1 MLFPEIR
8 ISDARHNLIIFFE
21 VKQVRVPTGMAQD
34 SSRKQKKPRKATQKS
49 LENAALYYLQRYAS
63 SAENLRRVLMRRVDR
78 SARAHDTDPE
88 EGAKLVDDLV
98 QRYRDAKL
106 VDDAAYA
113 TMRVA
118 SLRRR
123 GGSARAIRA
132 NLMAKGVSNDDI
144 DQALADDTEDTPMAE
159 LIAAC
164 AYARRRRLGPW
175 REKDREERQERDL
188 GALARKGFS
197 IDTVRQVID
206 ADSVDDLDERIALGP
221 DG

>member
-1 MLFPEIR
+1 
-8 ISDARHNLIIFFE
+8 
-21 VKQVRVPTGMAQD
+21 MAQD

>member
-1 MLFPEIR
+1 M
-8 ISDARHNLIIFFE
+8 N
-21 VKQVRVPTGMAQD
+21 QNTQ
-34 SSRKQKKPRKATQKS
+34 RKQKKPRKATQKS
-49 LENAALYYLQRYAS
+49 LENAALYYLQRYATS
-63 SAENLRRVLMRRVDR
+63 SENLRRVLMRRVAR
-78 SARAHDTDPE
+78 SAHAHDTDLE

-98 QRYRDAKL
+98 QRYEDAKL

-113 TMRVA
+113 SMRVA

-132 NLMAKGVSNDDI
+132 NLLAKGVSNDHI
-144 DQALADDTEDTPMAE
+144 DQALANDAEETPMAE

-188 GALARKGFS
+188 GMLARKGFS
-197 IDTVRQVID
+197 LDTVRQVID
-206 ADSVDDLDERIALGP
+206 ANSVDDLEERIALGP

>member
-1 MLFPEIR
+1 
-8 ISDARHNLIIFFE
+8 
-21 VKQVRVPTGMAQD
+21 MAQD

-144 DQALADDTEDTPMAE
+144 DQALADLS
-159 LIAAC
+159 LIH
-164 AYARRRRLGPW
+164 
-175 REKDREERQERDL
+175 
-188 GALARKGFS
+188 
-197 IDTVRQVID
+197 I
-206 ADSVDDLDERIALGP
+206 
-221 DG
+221 

>member
-1 MLFPEIR
+1 MTKD
-8 ISDARHNLIIFFE
+8 SAR
-21 VKQVRVPTGMAQD
+21 K
-34 SSRKQKKPRKATQKS
+34 KKKPRKATQKS
-49 LENAALYYLQRYAS
+49 LENAALYYLQRYAT

-78 SARAHDTDPE
+78 SARAHETDPE
-88 EGAKLVDDLV
+88 EGAKLVDNLV
-98 QRYRDAKL
+98 ERYRDAKL

-123 GGSARAIRA
+123 GGSARNIRA
-132 NLMAKGVSNDDI
+132 NLMAKGVSSDDI
-144 DQALADDTEDTPMAE
+144 DQALLDDAKNMPMTE

-175 REKDREERQERDL
+175 REKNRKERQDRDL
-188 GALARKGFS
+188 GALARRGFS

-206 ADSVDDLDERIALGP
+206 ADSVDDLEKRIALESNG
-221 DG
+221 

>member
-1 MLFPEIR
+1 M
-8 ISDARHNLIIFFE
+8 
-21 VKQVRVPTGMAQD
+21 VQD
-34 SSRKQKKPRKATQKS
+34 SPRKQKKPRKATQKS

-88 EGAKLVDDLV
+88 KGAKLVDDLV

-144 DQALADDTEDTPMAE
+144 DQALADDAEDTPMAE
-159 LIAAC
+159 LVAAY

-188 GALARKGFS
+188 GVLARKGFS

-206 ADSVDDLDERIALGP
+206 ADTVDELEERIALGP